1 MHGTGRLAAD
11 LNVEE
16 DLVGYFRIR
25 LDGRDGDEHKGG
37 NEERRARHFLS
48 GSSGDG
54 ESVCGQRRW
63 QHKLFYYMIVLKMRF
78 CGAVGQQESL

>member
-37 NEERRARHFLS
+37 NEERRAKHFL
-48 GSSGDG
+48 
-54 ESVCGQRRW
+54 C
-63 QHKLFYYMIVLKMRF
+63 
-78 CGAVGQQESL
+78 CGAAAMVSQPVTSVAGSTNCFIT

>member
-37 NEERRARHFLS
+37 NEERRARHLLCW
-48 GSSGDG
+48 
-54 ESVCGQRRW
+54 EQRRW
-63 QHKLFYYMIVLKMRF
+63 
-78 CGAVGQQESL
+78 